1 MASHGAKMG
10 EPGEGRGRSTM
21 YGSAESIDVTAHTY
35 QHHSADAKGDATDQA
50 APGNHGNGE
59 IW

>member
-1 MASHGAKMG
+1 MG

-21 YGSAESIDVTAHTY
+21 YGSAESIDVAAHTY